1 MKIAQIANVAVRVP
15 PEKYGGTERVVHALT
30 EELVKRGH
38 EVTLFA
44 SGDSTT
50 SARLISVVPKSIQAA
65 NLPDL
70 WGSNPWSMLNIGLA
84 YEMQDQFDIIHDHH
98 FEISTPTANLSHTPV
113 VMTLHSVI
121 NDNNKQLFQ
130 ELDNI
135 NYVTISKAQAKPAP
149 SLNYAGNVYHGL
161 AMDNFPFSN
170 QPGKYLLFVG
180 RISEEKGVHFAIKTA
195 QALKLPLIIAAK
207 LNKGAGPDEEYFH
220 KQVKPYLSSRIK
232 WVGEVNDRQKTELM
246 SKALVCLHPVTWP
259 EPFGLT
265 MIESMACGC
274 PVIGF
279 DQGSIPEVIRNG
291 KSGFVV
297 KNLSQ
302 MIKAV
307 KNVSSINRA
316 ACRAYALSKF
326 SVKNMADGYE
336 AIYKQVLAKK
346 YYQETLTQ

>member
-1 MKIAQIANVAVRVP
+1 
-15 PEKYGGTERVVHALT
+15 
-30 EELVKRGH
+30 
-38 EVTLFA
+38 
-44 SGDSTT
+44 
-50 SARLISVVPKSIQAA
+50 
-65 NLPDL
+65 
-70 WGSNPWSMLNIGLA
+70 
-84 YEMQDQFDIIHDHH
+84 
-98 FEISTPTANLSHTPV
+98 
-113 VMTLHSVI
+113 
-121 NDNNKQLFQ
+121 
-130 ELDNI
+130 
-135 NYVTISKAQAKPAP
+135 
-149 SLNYAGNVYHGL
+149 
-161 AMDNFPFSN
+161 
-170 QPGKYLLFVG
+170 
-180 RISEEKGVHFAIKTA
+180 
-195 QALKLPLIIAAK
+195 
-207 LNKGAGPDEEYFH
+207 
-220 KQVKPYLSSRIK
+220 
-232 WVGEVNDRQKTELM
+232 M

-346 YYQETLTQ
+346 YYQETLTQTDNPLFTKPSTTRPYSILKPKL